1 MPSGPHHKHES
12 PLVLRQ
18 RLRVTLR
25 NLREDRGLTEREV
38 AVALGWQP
46 LSKLL
51 RVERGSIDISVR
63 DLCVLLNHY
72 GVEDD
77 DLVEELIQTA
87 SHAQRQPQYEKFRD
101 ILPSEYMYFLQ
112 YESSASVFFRSFDLS
127 VVPGLLQTEEYAR
140 KYFFECYP
148 VTPNSK
154 NTLERRVELRMHR
167 QKALD
172 RAVACGQSSLWTKR
186 FFTERSAGPP

>member
-112 YESSASVFFRSFDLS
+112 YESSASVFSIVRSIGCSRLAADRRIR
-127 VVPGLLQTEEYAR
+127 A
-140 KYFFECYP
+140 KIFF
-148 VTPNSK
+148 
-154 NTLERRVELRMHR
+154 
-167 QKALD
+167 
-172 RAVACGQSSLWTKR
+172 
-186 FFTERSAGPP
+186 